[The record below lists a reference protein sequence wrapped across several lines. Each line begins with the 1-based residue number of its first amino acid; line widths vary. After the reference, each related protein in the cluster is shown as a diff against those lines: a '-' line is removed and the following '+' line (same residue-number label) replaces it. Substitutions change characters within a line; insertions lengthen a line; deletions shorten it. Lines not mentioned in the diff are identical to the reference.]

1 MKTIKIIFFLTVFN
15 ISTHFCTAQG
25 YNIENTTLTNFL
37 IRMYNNAPFEGVKVV
52 SDYDNDYLLSVV
64 LVKNSSSES
73 AMNRVAQVKSQRQVS
88 QFLNGIV
95 RISSETIIRTT
106 EDKSSG
112 RSIEEVTD
120 IIREN
125 SAGFTRA
132 MQVLTVLDTPSGEKC
147 YMFFRRIDE
156 MTE

>member
-1 MKTIKIIFFLTVFN
+1 MKNHLLLLLIIVSNCSF
-15 ISTHFCTAQG
+15 AQG
-25 YNIENTTLTNFL
+25 YNLDNNALANFL
-37 IRMYNNAPFEGVKVV
+37 VRMYNNAPFEGVKIV

-64 LVKNSSSES
+64 VVKNNGSES
-73 AMNRVAQVKSQRQVS
+73 TMNRVAQVKSQRQVS

-95 RISSETIIRTT
+95 SISSETIIRTT
-106 EDKSSG
+106 EDKSLG

-132 MQVLTVLDTPSGEKC
+132 MQVLTVQDTPSGEKC

>member
-1 MKTIKIIFFLTVFN
+1 MKPLVFALCVAV
-15 ISTHFCTAQG
+15 SSCCFAQG
-25 YNIENTTLTNFL
+25 YNLDNTALANFL
-37 IRMYNNAPFEGVKVV
+37 VRMYNNAPFEGVKIV

-64 LVKNSSSES
+64 VVKNNGSES

-95 RISSETIIRTT
+95 TISSETIIRTT

-132 MQVLTVLDTPSGEKC
+132 MQVLTVQDTPSGEKC

>member
-1 MKTIKIIFFLTVFN
+1 MKPLVFALFVAV
-15 ISTHFCTAQG
+15 SSCCCAQG
-25 YNIENTTLTNFL
+25 YNLDNTALANFL
-37 IRMYNNAPFEGVKVV
+37 VRMYNNAPFEGVKIV

-64 LVKNSSSES
+64 VVKNNGSES

-95 RISSETIIRTT
+95 TISSETIIRTT

-132 MQVLTVLDTPSGEKC
+132 MQVLTVQDTPSGEKC